1 MSEMADMIILEAE
14 EKMDKT
20 IVALQKDF
28 SKIRTGRAS
37 ANILDSITIDYWGSP
52 SPIRQISNV
61 TTPEANQLLIKPY
74 DASSLKAIE
83 RAINASDLGINPIND
98 GVTLRL
104 IFPKLTEERRRELV
118 KGLGKLT
125 EGAKVAIRNIR
136 RDAND
141 AVKKLELPED
151 EEKGYIDDIQKL
163 TDKFVEKVDKE
174 TANKEKELMEI

>member
-1 MSEMADMIILEAE
+1 MNEMADMLIIEAE

-20 IVALQKDF
+20 IVALQRDF

-83 RAINASDLGINPIND
+83 KAIAASDLGITPMND
-98 GVTLRL
+98 GVTIRL

-118 KGLGKLT
+118 KSLGKNT
-125 EGAKVAIRNIR
+125 EGAKVAIRNVR
-136 RDAND
+136 RDSND
-141 AVKKLELPED
+141 AIKKLGLPED
-151 EEKGYIDDIQKL
+151 EEKGYMNDIQKM
-163 TDKFVEKVDKE
+163 TDKYIEKIEKE
-174 TANKEKELMEI
+174 TAVKEKELMEI